1 MDMSLSSV
9 VLQIV
14 MMAVTTVLGW
24 ALGALREKAKNARE
38 TRKDEDKDRETAREA
53 DRLLL
58 YYRLSELYDRFVVK
72 GEPITL
78 SEKEKVQELYECYKA
93 RGGNGAGT
101 QMYSEI
107 LELKMQV

>member
-1 MDMSLSSV
+1 MTFTPETFLF
-9 VLQIV
+9 QIV
-14 MMAVTTVLGW
+14 LMIVTTVLGW
-24 ALGALREKAKNARE
+24 ALGALREKAKNARDGKKE
-38 TRKDEDKDRETAREA
+38 EDKDRETAREA